1 MGDRAVVDAR
11 PGLGCAAAG
20 DARREREAGFDR
32 EQGPAGGI
40 AMVRAGGVS
49 RGAKFSMLTAR
60 EHARGKRA
68 GGTNVTFPRAIA
80 AAAAAAFALAATSAF
95 AFSAGDP
102 ARGHEFALER
112 CAGCHETPGGRP
124 TLVAPAF
131 MTIAS
136 DSETWDAEALAAAV
150 RKPHWGQ
157 RRVSRGDGA
166 DVIAYIDSL
175 RAEIERAGE

>member
-1 MGDRAVVDAR
+1 M
-11 PGLGCAAAG
+11 
-20 DARREREAGFDR
+20 
-32 EQGPAGGI
+32 
-40 AMVRAGGVS
+40 
-49 RGAKFSMLTAR
+49 
-60 EHARGKRA
+60 
-68 GGTNVTFPRAIA
+68 TFPRAIA
-80 AAAAAAFALAATSAF
+80 AAAVAFVLAAGSAF

-131 MTIAS
+131 MAIAS
-136 DSETWDAEALAAAV
+136 DPETWDAEALAAAV

>member
-1 MGDRAVVDAR
+1 MA
-11 PGLGCAAAG
+11 
-20 DARREREAGFDR
+20 
-32 EQGPAGGI
+32 
-40 AMVRAGGVS
+40 RAGGVS
-49 RGAKFSMLTAR
+49 RGVKFFMLAAR
-60 EHARGKRA
+60 EHARRGRI
-68 GGTNVTFPRAIA
+68 GGTNVTFPHAIA
-80 AAAAAAFALAATSAF
+80 AAASAAFALAAASAF

-131 MTIAS
+131 TAIAS
-136 DSETWDAEALAAAV
+136 DPETWDAEALAAAV

>member
-1 MGDRAVVDAR
+1 MARAS
-11 PGLGCAAAG
+11 
-20 DARREREAGFDR
+20 
-32 EQGPAGGI
+32 
-40 AMVRAGGVS
+40 GVS
-49 RGAKFSMLTAR
+49 RGAKFSMLMIG
-60 EHARGKRA
+60 EHARRERA
-68 GGTNVTFPRAIA
+68 GGTNVTFPCAIS
-80 AAAAAAFALAATSAF
+80 AAAFAAFVLAAAPAL

-102 ARGHEFALER
+102 ARGREFALER

-131 MTIAS
+131 ATIAS
-136 DSETWDAEALAAAV
+136 DPETWDAETLAAAV